1 MSLRPRVLKF
11 LGLLLVA
18 CLALGATAGAA
29 SAKRYTAKQK
39 QAIGRQ
45 LLKQIKKHPKLL
57 RSKSFVRKASA
68 VNFQLPVTIRLN
80 PDLVYP
86 NVLCGQLGLGAACAG
101 PATFPALGGLA
112 NSDDTAILNL
122 GQSLGGSKA
131 VKLGGQVEAYVD
143 FKSPLDGGS
152 IGDVDIVFKDT
163 SANPTATP
171 PLEVNPVSVLTN
183 PDVWAGPEAKD
194 VENGGCTD
202 RATSPYFGGVFSPL
216 DVGVPL
222 TESGKAPLH
231 YSGSADADYPP
242 NMPFMNTSDTDRMN
256 TVLRASGP
264 VTASNPAGN
273 LQVGINATKSGGFAN
288 ILGAGPSQVK
298 LALDLNI
305 WTVIRGVDAE
315 RGNGLGPFGQTGPL
329 PNGATTNR
337 ILDPYDTNCRE
348 AWSGYTHNLLHAVTG
363 GDAHALRIAPS
374 FTHDRRLR
382 IAKIHFGS
390 TGVTTHNTVRACLQP
405 FSPYVKQGSPV
416 AIFPFDFGTPTNIQ
430 DDVPF
435 PLYGTNNHLVSLP
448 GEIASQLALDRSL
461 VQPAPGTTG
470 GDPAG
475 TGGHC
480 DNYPAD
486 TASHPN
492 IATDGSQLS
501 LPFPGP
507 VCPVPT
513 ALPCASEAPAPGTAA
528 TSPWFARYPY
538 NFHRAPGIEAA
549 TCSYDSDGQPI
560 GAATG
565 QGTGNTGPGAICN
578 ETGIQNSA
586 IIDADVTVEN
596 LTAEVLVGHGI
607 PSGPNG
613 PPGP

>member
-1 MSLRPRVLKF
+1 

-39 QAIGRQ
+39 KAISHQ
-45 LLKQIKKHPKLL
+45 LLKQIKKNPKLL

-86 NVLCGQLGLGAACAG
+86 NVLCGALGLAAACAG

-112 NSDDTAILNL
+112 NSDDTALLDL
-122 GQSLGGSKA
+122 GQSLGGVKA
-131 VKLGGQVEAYVD
+131 VKLGGQIEAYVD
-143 FKSPLDGGS
+143 FKSPLDGGN

-163 SANPTATP
+163 SANPT
-171 PLEVNPVSVLTN
+171 LEVNPVSVLTN
-183 PDVWAGPEAKD
+183 PDVTTQTVA
-194 VENGGCTD
+194 NGGCTD
-202 RATSPYFGGVFSPL
+202 RATSPYFGDVFGPL
-216 DVGVPL
+216 AIGLPP
-222 TESGKAPLH
+222 TENGKSPLH
-231 YSGSADADYPP
+231 YSGTTDADLPA
-242 NMPFMNTSDTDRMN
+242 NMPYMNTSDTDRQN

-264 VTASNPAGN
+264 VSASNPAGN
-273 LQVGINATKSGGFAN
+273 LLVGINGTKSGGFAN

-305 WTVIRGVDAE
+305 WTIVRGVDAE
-315 RGNGLGPFGQTGPL
+315 RGNGLGPFGQTGPF
-329 PNGATTNR
+329 GASTNR
-337 ILDPYDTNCRE
+337 ILDPYDTNCRQ
-348 AWSGYTHNLLHAVTG
+348 AWAGYTHNLLHAVTG
-363 GDAHALRIAPS
+363 GDKNALRIAPA

-405 FSPYVKQGSPV
+405 FSPYVKQGFPV
-416 AIFPFDFGTPTNIQ
+416 GIFPFDFGTPTNIQ

-435 PLYGTNNHLVSLP
+435 PLYGTNNHLIATP
-448 GEIASQLALDRSL
+448 GEIASQLDLNRSL
-461 VQPAPGTTG
+461 VQPAPGSPG

-486 TASHPN
+486 TTSHPAILTN
-492 IATDGSQLS
+492 GAQLS
-501 LPFPGP
+501 FPFPG
-507 VCPVPT
+507 T
-513 ALPCASEAPAPGTAA
+513 ALQVVPEAGGPAA
-528 TSPWFARYPY
+528 TSPWFSRYPY

-549 TCSYDSDGQPI
+549 TCSYDSDGQPV
-560 GAATG
+560 GAAVG
-565 QGTGNTGPGAICN
+565 QGAGNTGPGAICN

-586 IIDADVTVEN
+586 IIDADVTVQN
-596 LTAEVLVGHGI
+596 VTAEVLVGQGI